1 MSHSEQNDESWLDDV
16 MRKDQR
22 YIDDDGFTEQ
32 VLSRLPPPR
41 SRGRS
46 RWRTP
51 ILAISALLAAVIGLV
66 ALPGGELVSQ
76 SLWQL
81 LSYRPEQSPL
91 PIVPALVTLLVIA
104 GGAAAALAHD

>member
-1 MSHSEQNDESWLDDV
+1 MTHSEQNDDSWLDDV
-16 MRKDQR
+16 MQKDQR
-22 YIDDDGFTEQ
+22 YLEDDGFTDQ
-32 VLSRLPPPR
+32 VMSRLPPPR
-41 SRGRS
+41 HRH

-51 ILAISALLAAVIGLV
+51 ILVISALLAAVIGLV

-104 GGAAAALAHD
+104 GGAAAAWAHE